1 MKRVIIR
8 LVSCFF
14 CFIISFGLCFNVDA
28 KQYNIKNDNVPI
40 FSGNSFAV
48 LNDNIPVFPT
58 NDFNTKVFE
67 HYSEL
72 DYLGRCGVAYA
83 NLGIE
88 LMPFKKRTA
97 IGMIRPTG
105 WHTVKYDNI
114 EQNYLYNRCHLI
126 GYQLAGENA
135 NVKNLLTGTRFM
147 NVMGMLPF
155 ENLIATYIRKT
166 HNHVLYRV
174 TPIFRGSNLLADGVQ
189 MEAMSVEDSG
199 KGILFNIYVYNS
211 QPGIEIDYT
220 TGISRRGTDLENT
233 SEYYVLNVRTGVFH
247 TVKCLSLKSLKVSN
261 MMKYFGEK
269 SNLILLKFKPCRQC
283 C

>member
-8 LVSCFF
+8 LVSYFL

-28 KQYNIKNDNVPI
+28 KQHNIKNGNAPS
-40 FSGNSFAV
+40 FSGNSFTI
-48 LNDNIPVFPT
+48 LNDNIPVFASD
-58 NDFNTKVFE
+58 DFNTKVFE

-97 IGMIRPTG
+97 IGMIKPTG
-105 WHTVKYDNI
+105 WHTIRYDNI

-135 NVKNLLTGTRFM
+135 NIKNLLTGTRFM

-155 ENLIATYIRKT
+155 ENLVANYIRKT

-174 TPIFRGSNLLADGVQ
+174 TPLFTGTNLLANGVQ
-189 MEAMSVEDSG
+189 MEAMSIEDYG
-199 KGILFNIYVYNS
+199 KGIMFNVYVYNS
-211 QPGIEIDYT
+211 QPGIVIDYA
-220 TGISRRGTDLENT
+220 TGKSERGTGLITN
-233 SEYYVLNVRTGVFH
+233 SGYYILNVRTGVFH
-247 TVKCLSLKSLKVSN
+247 TVKCDSLTGLKVRN
-261 MMKYFGEK
+261 MMKYNGSK
-269 SNLILLKFKPCRQC
+269 SDLVMLKFKSCSRC
-283 C
+283 S